1 MAFDH
6 FFKQLLQDFL
16 SDYEIHSD
24 EPVGKLP
31 LKVDLVIKL
40 LHEPAKSIIPLL
52 ENLFKMINLFEYKS
66 SHDKPKKHDLSKL
79 IGYLGLYCD
88 HHTIGIDQIQSSFSL
103 WYVSVKRPKFVRELL
118 KNHYIK
124 ITATKGLY
132 QLNVPFPCPYH
143 IMIINELDIT
153 IDNIPLLLL
162 SSGETLKTTINF
174 IAQKKQ
180 SILPKNIQKNIKLA
194 IEDIGLK
201 EVIHIIGLEEV
212 IKAVGLEEVIKAVGL
227 EEVIKAVGLEEVI
240 KAVGLEEVIKAV
252 GLEEVEKVLKK
263 LKGQS

>member
-174 IAQKKQ
+174 IAQKKIMLNPKLEKFLSLMYYLNYEEVHQMTEMQ

-201 EVIHIIGLEEV
+201 EVIHIIG
-212 IKAVGLEEVIKAVGL
+212 
-227 EEVIKAVGLEEVI
+227 
-240 KAVGLEEVIKAV
+240 
-252 GLEEVEKVLKK
+252 
-263 LKGQS
+263 